1 MQNNIINNL
10 SDMQKDALKEIGNI
24 GAGNAATAFS
34 QFLDSKIEMNVPSV
48 EVVAV
53 TDIPEVTGNIE
64 QKIVAVLLKVRGEA
78 PGEILFLL
86 DEQSVERI
94 LNVILDKKIDLQVL
108 EEIEISAIKE
118 IGNILAGSY
127 LSSLNQVTNFNLRQS
142 EAAFAYD
149 MAGAILSS
157 AMISLETMSDHTL
170 LIETHFLSGKYKLE
184 GYFFF
189 IPEPGSL
196 KKILK
201 MLGFDVE

>member
-1 MQNNIINNL
+1 MQDDIIINL
-10 SDMQKDALKEIGNI
+10 TDMQKDALKEIGNI

-34 QFLDSKIEMNVPSV
+34 QFLDSKIDMNVPSV
-48 EVVAV
+48 EVVPV

-64 QKIVAVLLKVRGEA
+64 QKIIAVLLQVKGEA
-78 PGEILFLL
+78 PAEILFLL
-86 DEQSVERI
+86 TEESVERL
-94 LNVILDKKIDLQVL
+94 LNVILDKKIDLQAL
-108 EEIEISAIKE
+108 EEIEISAIEE

-127 LSSLNQVTNFNLRQS
+127 LSSLNQVTNLNLIQS
-142 EAAFAYD
+142 EPAFAYD

-157 AMISLETMSDHTL
+157 AMISPETMSDHTL

-184 GYFFF
+184 GYFFL